1 MEFSLWDAE
10 SIHTQITH
18 SVPSLQKKA
27 AADAQANIMH
37 AQKKYIF
44 GQHVVLINKREG
56 LHSARPGRHRWLEKL
71 GMWCMYMH
79 KPISIQT
86 NAYVYIYIMMA
97 YKCPISTLRV
107 WTEKNKLRTFGVEIF
122 GVEFWSA

>member
-1 MEFSLWDAE
+1 MHKQTLC
-10 SIHTQITH
+10 TH
-18 SVPSLQKKA
+18 KK
-27 AADAQANIMH
+27 N
-37 AQKKYIF
+37 IF

-79 KPISIQT
+79 KPISIQP

-122 GVEFWSA
+122 GVEFLSA

>member
-1 MEFSLWDAE
+1 MVSPACKRRPQQMHKQTF
-10 SIHTQITH
+10 
-18 SVPSLQKKA
+18 
-27 AADAQANIMH
+27 MH

-86 NAYVYIYIMMA
+86 NAHVYIYIMMA

>member
-18 SVPSLQKKA
+18 SVTSLQKKA
-27 AADAQANIMH
+27 AADAQANIY
-37 AQKKYIF
+37 ARTKKYIF

>member
-37 AQKKYIF
+37 AQKKIF

-86 NAYVYIYIMMA
+86 NAHVYIYIMMA

>member
-1 MEFSLWDAE
+1 M
-10 SIHTQITH
+10 
-18 SVPSLQKKA
+18 
-27 AADAQANIMH
+27 
-37 AQKKYIF
+37 F
-44 GQHVVLINKREG
+44 GQHVVLINKCER

-86 NAYVYIYIMMA
+86 KAHVYIYIMMA

>member
-1 MEFSLWDAE
+1 MHKQTF
-10 SIHTQITH
+10 
-18 SVPSLQKKA
+18 
-27 AADAQANIMH
+27 MH

-86 NAYVYIYIMMA
+86 NAHVYIYIMMA